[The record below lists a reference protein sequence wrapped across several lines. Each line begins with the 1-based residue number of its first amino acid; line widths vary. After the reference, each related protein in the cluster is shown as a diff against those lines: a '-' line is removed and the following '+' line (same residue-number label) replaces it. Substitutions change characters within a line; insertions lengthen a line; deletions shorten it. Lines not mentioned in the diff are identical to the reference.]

1 MRIGKNTLL
10 VPEGDGMRGVFAG
23 GVHGAFT
30 HHGPCFGYAVAPV
43 RRHEKGRSSGRKLCP
58 EHQHDNTLI

>member
-1 MRIGKNTLL
+1 MRNGINTLL

-30 HHGPCFGYAVAPV
+30 ERRHCFGCTVAPV
-43 RRHEKGRSSGRKLCP
+43 RRHEEGLYLGHKLCP
-58 EHQHDNTLI
+58 EHLHDNTLI

>member
-1 MRIGKNTLL
+1 MR
-10 VPEGDGMRGVFAG
+10 RVFAG
-23 GVHGAFT
+23 GVPGAFT